1 MANNTRQTLIT
12 RKEAEEIVQE
22 AFVKAYRRL
31 KQFQEH
37 SQILTLVIEIA
48 LNKSMRKMRG

>member
-1 MANNTRQTLIT
+1 MANKTRQTLIT

-37 SQILTLVIEIA
+37 SQILTLLIEIV

>member
-1 MANNTRQTLIT
+1 MANNTRQTQIT

-37 SQILTLVIEIA
+37 SQILTLLIEIA

>member
-12 RKEAEEIVQE
+12 RKEAEEIAQE

-37 SQILTLVIEIA
+37 SQILTLLIEIA